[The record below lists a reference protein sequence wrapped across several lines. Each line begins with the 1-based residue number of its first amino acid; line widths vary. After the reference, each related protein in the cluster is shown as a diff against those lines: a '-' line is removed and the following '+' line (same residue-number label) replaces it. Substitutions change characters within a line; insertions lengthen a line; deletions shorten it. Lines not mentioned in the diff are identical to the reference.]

1 MSAIVQND
9 VKLPFH
15 TENIQKKKK
24 TQKTYLQELKVISL
38 AWFVKYLFGDETRE

>member
-24 TQKTYLQELKVISL
+24 KNLSAGIESHQSRMVCEVFI
-38 AWFVKYLFGDETRE
+38 W